1 MWLLDFVTGN
11 DSKAGFIKNQ
21 MRSVI
26 QWNNPSP
33 DVLVYKY
40 SDRGDEIK
48 NASKLIIN
56 PGQWVV
62 MVYQGKI
69 QDIMTEAGTFDI
81 ATDNIPFLTTLSR
94 IMQAFESEN
103 KVGIYFFK
111 TTIITNQKWWTKSP
125 VKYVD
130 PQYNFPVGMRAFGN
144 FSFRIS
150 DFRALF
156 TSYLGIQDA
165 VTIDSLRMVIND
177 RIVSPLT
184 DAFATAGLGYNLID
198 QNRLELSAKVQEAA
212 RDDFAP
218 LGLELSDFRI
228 ENTDFDEDTQSRIR
242 TIADTQAQTIAAQ
255 SAWVSYADMQ
265 KLSALRDAAKNEWGA
280 AGVFMGMGAGQSLGG
295 MMSTPIP
302 ELPEV
307 RLAKLKSLLDGALI
321 TQEEFDTKKAA
332 ILASI

>member
-1 MWLLDFVTGN
+1 
-11 DSKAGFIKNQ
+11 
-21 MRSVI
+21 
-26 QWNNPSP
+26 
-33 DVLVYKY
+33 
-40 SDRGDEIK
+40 
-48 NASKLIIN
+48 
-56 PGQWVV
+56 
-62 MVYQGKI
+62 
-69 QDIMTEAGTFDI
+69 
-81 ATDNIPFLTTLSR
+81 
-94 IMQAFESEN
+94 
-103 KVGIYFFK
+103 
-111 TTIITNQKWWTKSP
+111 
-125 VKYVD
+125 
-130 PQYNFPVGMRAFGN
+130 MRAFGN

-255 SAWVSYADMQ
+255 SA
-265 KLSALRDAAKNEWGA
+265 
-280 AGVFMGMGAGQSLGG
+280 
-295 MMSTPIP
+295 
-302 ELPEV
+302 
-307 RLAKLKSLLDGALI
+307 
-321 TQEEFDTKKAA
+321 
-332 ILASI
+332 